1 MLLEL
6 LSLYLSSVDVF
17 GTTLAALNSCLF
29 HSPFNLFNSKVPAL
43 EGRTLFGLKCSNP
56 NNILNII
63 RSLHGAFIIQFC
75 PFNQQKIAFADEW

>member
-43 EGRTLFGLKCSNP
+43 EGRTLF
-56 NNILNII
+56 